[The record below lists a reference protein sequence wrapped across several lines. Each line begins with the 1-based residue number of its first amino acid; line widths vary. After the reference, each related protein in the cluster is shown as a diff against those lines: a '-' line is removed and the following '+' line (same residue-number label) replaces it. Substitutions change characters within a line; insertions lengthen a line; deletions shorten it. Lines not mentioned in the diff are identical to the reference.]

1 MAVDPSENGYPSRWE
16 ADVVLSD
23 GGTMAV
29 RPIRPEDADLIL
41 RFHDRQSPE
50 SIYFRFFSPRPRLSG
65 RDLERFTNVDYVDRM
80 AFVGLLGDELVGV
93 ARYDRHRGR
102 SDAEVAFFIDDAH
115 HGRGMAT
122 VLLEYLAAAAREVG
136 ISGFTASVLPQNRKM
151 LGVFTQVGFSAHS
164 RFEDGVIEVELGIEP
179 TPDALAAIEARAATA
194 EARSVERVLKPTSIA
209 VVGASREPGS
219 IGHQVLRQL
228 IRHRFEGPVYPVN
241 RDASHVASV
250 RAWRSVVDLPGE
262 VDLAVICVP
271 APEVMRVVEECA
283 VKRVQALVV
292 LSAGFAD
299 LDEAGE
305 AREVELVTY
314 ARRHGMRLLGPNAL
328 GVVNTDPNVRMH
340 ATFVPVTVPPGRV
353 GLAAQ
358 SGVIGAAIV
367 DAARRV
373 GLGISTFVAVGNKAD
388 VSSNDLLRYWQD
400 DPATDVVMLYL
411 ESFGNPQK
419 FARTARAL
427 SQHKPVVAVK
437 VGGVPADHWDEPEV
451 WPPDATATALLEQTG
466 VIRVDNLTQMI
477 LTSGVLA
484 SQPLPAG
491 NRVAVL
497 TNSWGPAWLAIDAL
511 RAAGLDPAAPVTLAN
526 DAEPGEFARVL
537 GDLYAGGEVDAVLVI
552 YAPAFEPRY
561 HDVGAALAAAA
572 GRPGALT
579 TVACLLGEHPAEVL
593 SSGGV
598 RVPGFPFPEEAA
610 AALGRVWNHAAWRAQ
625 PAGESIDL
633 DPVALAPARSLVAE
647 RLAGAPGPRWL
658 GPADADSLL
667 AGAFLHLVPQR
678 IAHDIDGAVAA
689 ARELGYPVALKAS
702 GLDRL
707 ARTEAGG
714 VSLDVHGDDE
724 VRHAY
729 DRMVD
734 LLGDAMRP
742 AVVQAMAAEGVECRV
757 GIYRHPVLG
766 DVLTLGPGGA
776 AVERFAER
784 AMQILP
790 LTDADAER
798 LIDRSVLGPVI
809 DEQGPTARSVLVD
822 LLVRVA
828 ALADAVPEISLL
840 RLNPVLVVPGTA
852 AITDAR
858 VLLQRHEPDRRP
870 PVRRLETDART

>member
-1 MAVDPSENGYPSRWE
+1 M
-16 ADVVLSD
+16 LSD
-23 GGTMAV
+23 GGTMSV
-29 RPIRPEDADLIL
+29 RPIRPDDADLIL

-50 SIYFRFFSPRPRLSG
+50 SIYFRFFSPRPRLSE

-122 VLLEYLAAAAREVG
+122 VLLEYLAAAAREAG

-164 RFEDGVIEVELGIEP
+164 RFEDGVIEVEMGIEP
-179 TPDALAAIEARAATA
+179 TPEALAAIEARAATA
-194 EARSVERVLKPTSIA
+194 EARSVERVLRPTSIA
-209 VVGASREPGS
+209 VVGASRDPGS

-241 RDASHVASV
+241 RDASYVASV
-250 RAWRSVVDLPGE
+250 RAWRSVIDLPGE

-271 APEVMRVVEECA
+271 AHEVLRVVEECA

-305 AREVELVTY
+305 ALEGELVTS

-328 GVVNTDPNVRMH
+328 GVVNTDPAVRMH
-340 ATFVPVTVPPGRV
+340 ATFVPVEVPPGRV

-411 ESFGNPQK
+411 ESFGNPKK

-437 VGGVPADHWDEPEV
+437 VGGVPADHWDEPDV
-451 WPPDATATALLEQTG
+451 WPADATATALLEQTG

-491 NRVAVL
+491 KRVAVL
-497 TNSWGPAWLAIDAL
+497 TNSWGPAWLAVDAL
-511 RAAGLDPAAPVTLAN
+511 RAAGLEPAAPVNLPN
-526 DAEPGEFARVL
+526 EAEPGEFAAALRE
-537 GDLYAGGEVDAVLVI
+537 LYAGAQVDAVLVI
-552 YAPAFEPRY
+552 YAPAFRPRY
-561 HDVGAALAAAA
+561 HDVGAALAGAA
-572 GRPGALT
+572 GHADAVT
-579 TVACLLGEHPAEVL
+579 TVACLLGEHPPDVL
-593 SSGGV
+593 RAGGV

-610 AALGRVWNHAAWRAQ
+610 AALGRVWNYAAWRAQ
-625 PAGESIDL
+625 PAGEVIEL
-633 DPVALAPARSLVAE
+633 DPAGLAGARSLVAD
-647 RLAGAPGPRWL
+647 RLAGGSGRRWL
-658 GPADADSLL
+658 DPADADALL
-667 AGAFLHLVPQR
+667 GGAFLQLVPQR
-678 IAHDIDGAVAA
+678 LADDVDQAVAV

-707 ARTEAGG
+707 AKTEAGG

-729 DRMVD
+729 ARMTE

-742 AVVQAMAAEGVECRV
+742 AVVQAMAAEGAECRV
-757 GIYRHPVLG
+757 GIYRHAVLG

-798 LIDRSVLGPVI
+798 LIDRSVLGSAI
-809 DEQGPTARSVLVD
+809 DEQGPAARAALVD

-828 ALADAVPEISLL
+828 ALADAVPEIALL

-858 VLLQRHEPDRRP
+858 ILLRPHEPDHRP
-870 PVRRLETDART
+870 PVRRLETDAQP

>member
-1 MAVDPSENGYPSRWE
+1 M
-16 ADVVLSD
+16 
-23 GGTMAV
+23 
-29 RPIRPEDADLIL
+29 
-41 RFHDRQSPE
+41 
-50 SIYFRFFSPRPRLSG
+50 
-65 RDLERFTNVDYVDRM
+65 
-80 AFVGLLGDELVGV
+80 
-93 ARYDRHRGR
+93 
-102 SDAEVAFFIDDAH
+102 
-115 HGRGMAT
+115 
-122 VLLEYLAAAAREVG
+122 
-136 ISGFTASVLPQNRKM
+136 
-151 LGVFTQVGFSAHS
+151 
-164 RFEDGVIEVELGIEP
+164 
-179 TPDALAAIEARAATA
+179 
-194 EARSVERVLKPTSIA
+194 
-209 VVGASREPGS
+209 
-219 IGHQVLRQL
+219 GHQVLRQL
-228 IRHRFEGPVYPVN
+228 VKHRFEGPVYPVN
-241 RDASHVASV
+241 REATFVASV

-262 VDLAVICVP
+262 VDLAVVCVP
-271 APEVMRVVEECA
+271 AEEVLRVVEECA

-292 LSAGFAD
+292 LTAGFAD
-299 LDEAGE
+299 LDAAGE
-305 AREVELVTY
+305 ALEVDLVTY

-328 GVVNTDPNVRMH
+328 GVVNTDPAVRMH
-340 ATFVPVTVPPGRV
+340 ATFVPVEVLPGRV

-437 VGGVPADHWDEPEV
+437 VGGVPADHWDEPDV

-477 LTSGVLA
+477 LTSGLLA
-484 SQPLPAG
+484 AQPLPAG

-497 TNSWGPAWLAIDAL
+497 TNSWGPAWLAVDAL
-511 RAAGLDPAAPVTLAN
+511 RAAGLEPAAPVTLAN
-526 DAEPGEFARVL
+526 EAEPAEFAAAL
-537 GDLYAGGEVDAVLVI
+537 ADLHAGGRVDAVLVI
-552 YAPAFEPRY
+552 YAPAYRPRY
-561 HDVGAALAAAA
+561 QEVGAALAGVAAQA
-572 GRPGALT
+572 GAVT
-579 TVACLLGEHPAEVL
+579 TVACLLGEHPPDVL
-593 SSGGV
+593 CVDGV

-610 AALGRVWNHAAWRAQ
+610 AALGRVWNYAAWRAQ
-625 PAGESIDL
+625 PAGAVVDL
-633 DPVALAPARSLVAE
+633 DPTALAAARTLVAD
-647 RLAGAPGPRWL
+647 RLAGGAGRLLLHPDD
-658 GPADADSLL
+658 ADALL

-678 IAHDIDGAVAA
+678 LAHDVDEAVAA

-707 ARTEAGG
+707 AKTEAGG

-798 LIDRSVLGPVI
+798 LVDRSILAPLI
-809 DEQGPTARSVLVD
+809 EEQGPEARAALVD

-828 ALADAVPEISLL
+828 ALADAVPEIAQL

-858 VLLQRHEPDRRP
+858 IVLQPYVPDHRP
-870 PVRRLETDART
+870 PVRRLETDTRA